1 MRIVNVATNVT
12 QSATTNSSGFY
23 VFTELRPGTY
33 RLTVQNSGFQTTI
46 KENIV
51 LNVGSQARE
60 DVTLKVGEVSV
71 EITVEDQPAVVERE
85 SAAVS
90 TVVTREFVENI
101 PLNGR
106 SFQSLLELTPGVVMT
121 PSQVTHPGQFS
132 VNGQRT
138 NSNYFILDGVSANS
152 GTTPIAT
159 SSQQAAGSLP
169 STTVIGGFTNLASV
183 DELEEFRIQ
192 TSTFAP
198 EFGRTPGGQISLN
211 SRSGTNRYTGS
222 VFDYVRNEAFDANS
236 FFNNRSGIKRG
247 VLRQNDY
254 GFTFSGPLPFLHFG
268 EGGPFFDS
276 GRDRTFFLL
285 RMKGCEFAS
294 LSSAVPTCRP

>member
-1 MRIVNVATNVT
+1 MIKKRSLIFSLFALTLIFSFSAVAQTSVTLSGRIADEQQAPVAGASVRIVNVATNVT
-12 QSATTNSSGFY
+12 QSATTNSNGFY
-23 VFTELRPGTY
+23 VFSELRPGTY

-132 VNGQRT
+132 VNG
-138 NSNYFILDGVSANS
+138 
-152 GTTPIAT
+152 
-159 SSQQAAGSLP
+159 
-169 STTVIGGFTNLASV
+169 
-183 DELEEFRIQ
+183 
-192 TSTFAP
+192 
-198 EFGRTPGGQISLN
+198 
-211 SRSGTNRYTGS
+211 
-222 VFDYVRNEAFDANS
+222 
-236 FFNNRSGIKRG
+236 
-247 VLRQNDY
+247 
-254 GFTFSGPLPFLHFG
+254 
-268 EGGPFFDS
+268 
-276 GRDRTFFLL
+276 
-285 RMKGCEFAS
+285 
-294 LSSAVPTCRP
+294 